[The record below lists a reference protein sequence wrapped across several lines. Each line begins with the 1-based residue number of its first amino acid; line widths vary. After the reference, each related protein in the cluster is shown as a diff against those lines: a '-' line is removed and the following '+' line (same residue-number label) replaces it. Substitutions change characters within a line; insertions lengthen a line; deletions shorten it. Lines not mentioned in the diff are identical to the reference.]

1 MKKYYFSLK
10 NAKRHKKKKYFGFLI
25 MMLVGSANAQDIPE
39 GFESFFKYQEAQVV
53 VVLNENSIVLNANLK
68 VDSVQLNKKEERK
81 LLNFLS
87 KNNVIIS
94 NTSKIIKSLT
104 ESSFYAKSC
113 GNKEKSFYSC
123 KIKDFGFYL
132 DYTEHRLYI
141 FLDESYYSQGV
152 IKNKEENVKYRE
164 TDSDK
169 ISMINNLS
177 YNGYLNNN
185 SKNINVND
193 SLVTKFYVGQLH
205 SDVDMNLSDEFDLNV
220 NRLYY
225 DYDFF
230 DKFIRVGFY
239 ESNDNRYDNKTD
251 LYKLD
256 AAAKKIEFTFGN
268 SSKLIDTSNSKNDKA
283 IQFFMPYNGWAE
295 LVRNNETIAFK
306 TLDSGNVKINYSEL
320 PKGKYNLKIIIH
332 DQSNKKTQ
340 EKEFFISNFD
350 SYGDNELWNYKLSVG
365 EFDKLN
371 DVEDDKKIA
380 YLNTIISKDFNEYI
394 NFGLENYISE
404 KDFYLQFGFF
414 ANNSLGAFE
423 FNYGVSKKD
432 SYSLESNISSNG
444 LNVSYKKNK
453 VNIDDLLSSKLFGDR
468 SSELLSFNYTN
479 NLYFLNYY
487 LSYVISNNE
496 MNNNTKNRDEDSKN
510 TEWTVG
516 ASYTGIGGVNY
527 NLSYSKSIYDNSL
540 SGNEKNSII
549 SFLVEIPFNNL
560 NYSSDFSY
568 LDDRG
573 IIADNIVKANNL
585 VSSQNIESSIYV
597 KQRYNDEHST
607 NSIGGNISYSNNRYM
622 TNAYID
628 ITDHGEYSFAING
641 INNISIKDENVNITS
656 HKGDSI
662 LKINLND
669 NDKNKSYG
677 KLVLNNITDSYKK
690 SYDLYNNNIISLVPY
705 KNYTVYFDTELE
717 DYIVKGNTKFDFY
730 SLPGDVITHDVN
742 LHKIKSFIVSFEDFN
757 GNKIDSPKCKGNGCN
772 GIEEVGDGVYSIS
785 LISGLD
791 YKVIS
796 DYGICLF
803 PDRIDGTEKNF
814 GTRKCFPNIDDT
826 DGRMI
831 VKSKLDNDGKNY
843 EYIGMLSSSKITSDM
858 KEDSSYKMVDADSY
872 TYIFKLLDSN
882 NNNNNNNN
890 IDIVINNKIKALIP
904 RFTYNYRF

>member
-10 NAKRHKKKKYFGFLI
+10 NSKRHSKKYFGFFIMTLI
-25 MMLVGSANAQDIPE
+25 GSVNAQDIPE
-39 GFESFFKYQEAQVV
+39 GFESFFKYQEAQIV

-68 VDSVQLNKKEERK
+68 VDSVKLNEKEEHK
-81 LLNFLS
+81 LLNFLNE
-87 KNNVIIS
+87 NNVITS

-104 ESSFYAKSC
+104 ESTFYAKSC
-113 GNKEKSFYSC
+113 GSKEKSFYSC
-123 KIKDFGFYL
+123 NIKDFGFYL

-152 IKNKEENVKYRE
+152 VSTNAQENIKYYT

-193 SLVTKFYVGQLH
+193 SLTTKFYMGQLH
-205 SDVDMNLSDEFDLNV
+205 SDVDMNLSNEFDLSV

-230 DKFIRVGFY
+230 DKFIRFGLY

-251 LYKLD
+251 LYKSD
-256 AAAKKIEFTFGN
+256 VAAKKIEFTFGN
-268 SSKLIDTSNSKNDKA
+268 SLKLIDSSNSENDKA
-283 IQFFMPYNGWAE
+283 IQFYMPYDGWAE
-295 LVRNNETIAFK
+295 LVRDNETISFK
-306 TLDSGNVKINYSEL
+306 TLDSGNVKINYREL

-332 DQSNKKTQ
+332 DQSNKKKQ
-340 EKEFFISNFD
+340 EKDFFISNFD
-350 SYGDNELWNYKLSVG
+350 SYGSNGLWGYKLAVG

-371 DVEDDKKIA
+371 DVEDDKKIT
-380 YLNTIISKDFNEYI
+380 YINSIISKDFNEYI
-394 NFGLENYISE
+394 NFGLENYIS
-404 KDFYLQFGFF
+404 KDDYYLQFGFF
-414 ANNSLGAFE
+414 ANHSLGAFE
-423 FNYGVSKKD
+423 FNYGISRKD

-453 VNIDDLLSSKLFGDR
+453 VIIDDFLSYKLFGDK
-468 SSELLSFNYTN
+468 SSELLSFNYSN
-479 NLYFLNYY
+479 NFDFLNYY

-496 MNNNTKNRDEDSKN
+496 MNDTKNRDGDSKN

-516 ASYTGIGGVNY
+516 ASYIGNGGVNY
-527 NLSYSKSIYDNSL
+527 NLSYSKSIYDNSF
-540 SGNEKNSII
+540 SGIEKNSII
-549 SFLVEIPFNNL
+549 SLLIDIPFNDL

-573 IIADNIVKANNL
+573 IIADNTIKVNDLLSN
-585 VSSQNIESSIYV
+585 QNVESSIYV
-597 KQRYNDEHST
+597 KQRYSDERST
-607 NSIGGNISYSNNRYM
+607 NSIGGNITYSNNRYM
-622 TNAYID
+622 TNAYVD
-628 ITDHGEYSFAING
+628 ITDHGEYSLAING

-669 NDKNKSYG
+669 NNKYKSYG
-677 KLVLNNITDSYKK
+677 KLILNNITDSYKK
-690 SYDLYNNNIISLVPY
+690 VYDLYNDNIISLVPY
-705 KNYTVYFDTELE
+705 KKYTVYFDTELE
-717 DYIVKGNTKFDFY
+717 DYIVKGDTKFDFY

-796 DYGICLF
+796 DDGICLF
-803 PDRIDGTEKNF
+803 PDSINGGEKNF
-814 GTRKCFPNIDDT
+814 GTRKCFPHIDDNN
-826 DGRMI
+826 GRMI
-831 VKSKLDNDGKNY
+831 VKSSLGNDDKNY
-843 EYIGMLSSSKITSDM
+843 EYIGMLSTSEITSDM
-858 KEDSSYKMVDADSY
+858 KDDSSYKMVDADSY
-872 TYIFKLLDSN
+872 TYIFKLLDSDSI
-882 NNNNNNNN
+882 NN